1 MSGGKLDTKK
11 VRDTA
16 IWVLLL
22 TAVAAGLFFGIL
34 RKGNAKVQAL
44 KIEII
49 GLNDGEQLINEK
61 EVKQILQLAAGKT
74 INQAN
79 IKTLDIRKLEAK
91 LNMDKRIDVADLY
104 FDSNNC
110 LHVKVIQ
117 KKPIMRVIETSGAE
131 YFLDKQGDR
140 VPFVRGSLARVP
152 IVTGVRDTFF
162 DKMFVID
169 KPSKLKEVFE
179 VMKYIAEDPFLTAL
193 VEQVHID
200 SDENQD
206 IILVPKVGRE
216 KIIFGDASDIKAK
229 FDNLKIFYRDG
240 MPKLGWS
247 RYKTLNLSY
256 SKQVRGIL
264 TNPETAPK
272 IRPMVQDTLT
282 AELNNSN
289 NHNFHN

>member
-16 IWVLLL
+16 IWALLL

-34 RKGNAKVQAL
+34 RKENAKVQTL
-44 KIEII
+44 KIEIT

-91 LNMDKRIDVADLY
+91 LNMDKRIEVADLY
-104 FDSNNC
+104 FDSNDC

-152 IVTGVRDTFF
+152 IITGIRDTFF

-179 VMKYIAEDPFLTAL
+179 VMKYIAEDPFLSAL
-193 VEQVHID
+193 VEQVDVD
-200 SDENQD
+200 SDNQD

>member
-16 IWVLLL
+16 IWALLL
-22 TAVAAGLFFGIL
+22 TAVVAGLFFGIL
-34 RKGNAKVQAL
+34 RKENAKVQTL
-44 KIEII
+44 KIEIT

-91 LNMDKRIDVADLY
+91 LNMDKRIEVADLY
-104 FDSNNC
+104 FDSNDC

-193 VEQVHID
+193 VEQVDVD
-200 SDENQD
+200 SDNQD

>member
-1 MSGGKLDTKK
+1 MSVGKLDTKK

-16 IWVLLL
+16 IWILLL

-34 RKGNAKVQAL
+34 RKDNAKVQAL

-74 INQAN
+74 INQTN

-91 LNMDKRIDVADLY
+91 LNMDKRIDVANLY
-104 FDSNNC
+104 FDSNDC
-110 LHVKVIQ
+110 LHVKVTQ

-131 YFLDKQGDR
+131 YFLDNQGDR
-140 VPFVRGSLARVP
+140 VPFIRGSLARVP

-162 DKMFVID
+162 YKMFVID

-193 VEQVHID
+193 VEQVHVD

-206 IILVPKVGRE
+206 IILIPKVGRE

-247 RYKTLNLSY
+247 RYKSLNLSY
-256 SKQVRGIL
+256 SNQVRGIL
-264 TNPETAPK
+264 TNPETAQR

-282 AELNNSN
+282 AELNKSN

>member
-16 IWVLLL
+16 IWILLL

-34 RKGNAKVQAL
+34 RKDNAKVQTL

-74 INQAN
+74 LTQAN

-91 LNMDKRIDVADLY
+91 LNMDKRIEVADLY
-104 FDSNNC
+104 FDSNDC
-110 LHVKVIQ
+110 LHVKVTQ

-131 YFLDKQGDR
+131 YFLDKQGER
-140 VPFVRGSLARVP
+140 VPFIRGSLARVP

-193 VEQVHID
+193 VEQVHVD
-200 SDENQD
+200 SDENQN
-206 IILVPKVGRE
+206 IILIPKVGRE

-256 SKQVRGIL
+256 SNQVRGIL
-264 TNPETAPK
+264 TNPETAQR

>member
-16 IWVLLL
+16 IWILLL

-34 RKGNAKVQAL
+34 RKDNAKVQTL

-74 INQAN
+74 LTQAN

-91 LNMDKRIDVADLY
+91 LNMDKRIEVADLY
-104 FDSNNC
+104 FDSNDC
-110 LHVKVIQ
+110 LHVKVTQ
-117 KKPIMRVIETSGAE
+117 KKPIMRVIESSGAE
-131 YFLDKQGDR
+131 YFLDKQGER
-140 VPFVRGSLARVP
+140 VPFIRGSLARVP

-193 VEQVHID
+193 VEQVHVD
-200 SDENQD
+200 SDENQN
-206 IILVPKVGRE
+206 IILIPKVGRE

-256 SKQVRGIL
+256 SNQVRGIL
-264 TNPETAPK
+264 TNPETAQR